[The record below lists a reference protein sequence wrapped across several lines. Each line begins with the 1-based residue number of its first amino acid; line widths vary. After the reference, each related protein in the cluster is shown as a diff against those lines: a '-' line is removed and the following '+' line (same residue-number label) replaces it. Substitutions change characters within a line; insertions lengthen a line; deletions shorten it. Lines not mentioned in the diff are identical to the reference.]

1 MHGPMDRLPVI
12 ERVWGGPLALAVLL
26 VFLMVVSATA
36 QGPPPGAGR
45 PPDIGSRT
53 PGTPPRGMGRGD
65 SLPTPSFVQPAPAE
79 TFRPRL
85 FGAWV
90 DNADV
95 LPRGD
100 VWASFYASRW
110 QAASS
115 HGVDV
120 SLADVNAG
128 VARGVQVGFSLPY
141 SFFSAEGFETARGV
155 GDAYLSAKFRLVRS
169 EDGRAG
175 VATSPALEF
184 LSDSAVAL
192 GYRRVNLVLPVSAH
206 LDRGP
211 VRVTGTGGYFT
222 RGSLF
227 GSGSVE
233 VGLGP
238 RAGLGATLTH
248 AYSTEDNP
256 LEGELAADRRRTDIG
271 GSLYI
276 VASPSIIVFG
286 GVGRTLGARDASL
299 AATVVS
305 AGLTVNLARPA
316 SNPVSPSAP

>member
-1 MHGPMDRLPVI
+1 MGRLPVI
-12 ERVWGGPLALAVLL
+12 DRAWGGSLALAVLL
-26 VFLMVVSATA
+26 AFGAVVSAAA

-45 PPDIGSRT
+45 PADIGSRA
-53 PGTPPRGMGRGD
+53 PGAPPRGMGRGD

-115 HGVDV
+115 RGVDV
-120 SLADVNAG
+120 SLADVSAG
-128 VARGVQVGFSLPY
+128 LARGVQVGFSIPY
-141 SFFSAEGFETARGV
+141 SFFTADGFDTARGV
-155 GDAYLSAKFRLVRS
+155 GDAYLSAKLRLARS
-169 EDGRAG
+169 EDGRTG
-175 VATSPALEF
+175 VAVSPALEF
-184 LSDSAVAL
+184 LSDSSVAL

-238 RAGLGATLTH
+238 RAGIGATLTH

-256 LEGELAADRRRTDIG
+256 LEGERAGDRRRTDIG
-271 GSLYI
+271 GSVYV
-276 VASPSIIVFG
+276 VASRSLIVFAG
-286 GVGRTLGARDASL
+286 LGRTIGARDASL

-305 AGLTVNLARPA
+305 GGLTVNLARSVA
-316 SNPVSPSAP
+316 NPFAPSAR